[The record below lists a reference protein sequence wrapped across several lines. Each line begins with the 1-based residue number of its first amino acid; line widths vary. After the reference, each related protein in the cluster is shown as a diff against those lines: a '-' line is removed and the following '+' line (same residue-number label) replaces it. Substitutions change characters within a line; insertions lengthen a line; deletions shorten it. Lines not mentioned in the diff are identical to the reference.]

1 MKENFNGNLKD
12 VIIYLITSGVD
23 SCEITN
29 TVNDISVTL
38 DVTIKKITSGDQV
51 IYDAGDEENCA
62 YELYNEDG
70 EFVS

>member
-12 VIIYLITSGVD
+12 VIVYLINNDVD

-29 TVNDISVTL
+29 TVDDISVTL

-51 IYDAGDEENCA
+51 IYDAGDEENCE

-70 EFVS
+70 EFIS

>member
-12 VIIYLITSGVD
+12 VIIYLINNGVD

-29 TVNDISVTL
+29 TVNDVSVTL
-38 DVTIKKITSGDQV
+38 DVTIKKITSGNQV
-51 IYDAGDEENCA
+51 IYDAGDEENYE